1 MNEQEIR
8 NLLRE
13 MRDEPVPLDSLVRVR
28 LRLDDRIRRRARWR
42 IGAWAMACASVLLA
56 GLYAWQGTQVGDIA
70 QGRPEPL
77 PIIRSEKAQPE
88 ELPLAAAPPAVRP
101 AIRRTPHRMRREP
114 QSMVIRMETADPDV
128 VILLVSE

>member
-13 MRDEPVPLDSLVRVR
+13 MRDEPVPVDSLVRVR

-42 IGAWAMACASVLLA
+42 AGAWAMACASVLFA
-56 GLYAWQGTQVGDIA
+56 AIFAWQGVADREMPRGGA
-70 QGRPEPL
+70 AAL
-77 PIIRSEKAQPE
+77 PIIGQHEAQPE
-88 ELPLAAAPPAVRP
+88 EVPLTIAPPAVRP
-101 AIRRTPHRMRREP
+101 AIRRRPRRVEREP
-114 QSMVIRMETADPDV
+114 QSVVIRMETEDPDV

>member
-13 MRDEPVPLDSLVRVR
+13 MRDEPVPVDSLVRVR

-42 IGAWAMACASVLLA
+42 IGAWAMACASVLLV
-56 GLYAWQGTQVGDIA
+56 GLFAWQGMQVREVA
-70 QGRPEPL
+70 QGGPEAL
-77 PIIRSEKAQPE
+77 PIVRNERPQPE
-88 ELPLAAAPPAVRP
+88 ASPLTMAPPAVRP
-101 AIRRTPHRMRREP
+101 AIRRRPRRVVREP
-114 QSMVIRMETADPDV
+114 QSVVIRMETADPDV

>member
-8 NLLRE
+8 DLLRE

-42 IGAWAMACASVLLA
+42 VGAWAMACASVLLA
-56 GLYAWQGTQVGDIA
+56 GLFAWQGMQVREMA
-70 QGRPEPL
+70 QGGSEPL
-77 PIIRSEKAQPE
+77 PIIRSEQPE
-88 ELPLAAAPPAVRP
+88 ELPLTIAPPAVRP
-101 AIRRTPHRMRREP
+101 AIRRTPHRIRREP
-114 QSMVIRMETADPDV
+114 QSVVIRMETADPDV

>member
-13 MRDEPVPLDSLVRVR
+13 MRDEPVPVDSLVRVR

-42 IGAWAMACASVLLA
+42 IGAWAMACASVLFAALF
-56 GLYAWQGTQVGDIA
+56 AWQGRQVHDMPRGEA
-70 QGRPEPL
+70 ERL
-77 PIIRSEKAQPE
+77 PIVRSARPRPE
-88 ELPLAAAPPAVRP
+88 ELRLATAPPAVRP
-101 AIRRTPHRMRREP
+101 AIRRAPHRVRREP
-114 QSMVIRMETADPDV
+114 QPAVIRMETADPDV

>member
-28 LRLDDRIRRRARWR
+28 LGLDDRIRRRARWR
-42 IGAWAMACASVLLA
+42 IGTWAMAFASVLLA
-56 GLYAWQGTQVGDIA
+56 GILAWQGMQVREA
-70 QGRPEPL
+70 PRAEAERL
-77 PIIRSEKAQPE
+77 PIVRSEQPE
-88 ELPLAAAPPAVRP
+88 ELPMAITAPAVRP
-101 AIRRTPHRMRREP
+101 AIRRRPRRVGRDP

>member
-13 MRDEPVPLDSLVRVR
+13 MRDEPVPVDSLVRVR

-56 GLYAWQGTQVGDIA
+56 ALFAWQGMQVRDMPRSEA
-70 QGRPEPL
+70 ERL
-77 PIIRSEKAQPE
+77 PIVRGEKAQPE
-88 ELPLAAAPPAVRP
+88 ELPLTITPPAVRP
-101 AIRRTPHRMRREP
+101 AIRRTPHRVVRQP
-114 QSMVIRMETADPDV
+114 QSVVIRMETADPDV
-128 VILLVSE
+128 VILLVSD

>member
-13 MRDEPVPLDSLVRVR
+13 MRDEPVPVDSLVRVR

-42 IGAWAMACASVLLA
+42 IGAWAMAGASVLLV
-56 GLYAWQGTQVGDIA
+56 GLFAWQGMQVREVVLG
-70 QGRPEPL
+70 GSEVL
-77 PIIRSEKAQPE
+77 PIVRQHDTQPE
-88 ELPLAAAPPAVRP
+88 ELPLTMAPPAVRP
-101 AIRRTPHRMRREP
+101 AIRRRPRRVVREP
-114 QSMVIRMETADPDV
+114 QSVVIRMETADPDV

>member
-13 MRDEPVPLDSLVRVR
+13 MRDEPVPVDSLVRVR
-28 LRLDDRIRRRARWR
+28 LRVDDGIRRRARWR

-56 GLYAWQGTQVGDIA
+56 ALFAWRGMEVREVVQVGS
-70 QGRPEPL
+70 EPL
-77 PIIRSEKAQPE
+77 PIVRSEKVRPE
-88 ELPLAAAPPAVRP
+88 ELPLAITRPAVRP
-101 AIRRTPHRMRREP
+101 AIRRRPHPIVREP
-114 QSMVIRMETADPDV
+114 QSLVIRMETADPDV

>member
-13 MRDEPVPLDSLVRVR
+13 MRDEPVPVDSLVRVR

-56 GLYAWQGTQVGDIA
+56 GLFAWQGMQVREMA
-70 QGRPEPL
+70 QRGGPEPL
-77 PIIRSEKAQPE
+77 PIVRSEKPEPE
-88 ELPLAAAPPAVRP
+88 ELPLSVNRPAVRP
-101 AIRRTPHRMRREP
+101 AIRRRPHRVGARAA
-114 QSMVIRMETADPDV
+114 VCGDPDGNGGSGCCHSSG
-128 VILLVSE
+128 L